1 MLELINVNQ
10 EVLNTKERITID
22 LLREGEDFLLK
33 FEINQ
38 DLLLDTSSIVYKYLK
53 ITKKIPHNLYKFFIG
68 AYYIAS
74 RHPQAFP
81 AHESKEVFCEKFDLP
96 VSSLEY
102 TVERITDTLGIVRIL
117 DDLNFPY
124 YIEVR
129 TDLGFNLAKNIV
141 KTRAEKEMMKFLLY
155 DRPLNAQILAEDLT
169 SKIIFELK
177 VFPEEL
183 FRQAYELI
191 VKLVDSELKE
201 YNEYACLQ
209 KQYFI

>member
-1 MLELINVNQ
+1 MLELVNVNQ

-22 LLREGEDFLLK
+22 LLREGEEFLLR
-33 FEINQ
+33 FDINQ
-38 DLLLDTSSIVYKYLK
+38 DLLLDTTSIVYRYLK

-68 AYYIAS
+68 AYFIAT

-81 AHESKEVFCEKFDLP
+81 AHESKEQFCEKFDFP

-102 TVERITDTLGIVRIL
+102 TVERITNTLDIARIS

-124 YIEVR
+124 YIDIR
-129 TDLGFNLAKNIV
+129 TDLGFNLAKNVV
-141 KTRAEKEMMKFLLY
+141 KTHVQKEMMKFLLY
-155 DRPLNAQILAEDLT
+155 ERPLNSQILAEGLT

-177 VFPEEL
+177 IFPEEM

-191 VKLVDSELKE
+191 VKLVDCELKD

-209 KQYFI
+209 EKYFI